1 VRYARPIV
9 AVADFAST
17 LHIHRG
23 DSSDVPAVLNLL
35 QSAGLP
41 TSDLPSA
48 QRLHL
53 WVCKAGSLRAVIALE
68 HFGNEALLRSLAVAA
83 EFRRQGLGRALVER
97 LEHDARMNGI
107 ERLILLTETAE
118 PFFRSLGYEKIERQ
132 SVSGELRQSAEFRS
146 LCPASAV
153 CMRKTLRVYN
163 VLFLCTGN
171 SARSILA
178 ESILNR
184 HGKGRFRA
192 FSAGSHPN
200 GQINPN
206 ALDLLKRLD
215 FPTDGLR
222 SKSWD
227 EFAAPQGPHFDF
239 IITVCD
245 NAAGETCPVWL
256 GKPTT
261 AHWGIPDPAAIRGTN
276 IEKKAAFN
284 QAFQTLDARIRLFL
298 DLPVAKLDGE
308 FRYAN
313 PNQTSP
319 SE

>member
-1 VRYARPIV
+1 MV
-9 AVADFAST
+9 AVADSASPFR
-17 LHIHRG
+17 IHRG
-23 DSSDVPAVLNLL
+23 ESSDVPAVLNLL

-41 TSDLPSA
+41 TSDLASA

-53 WVCKAGSLRAVIALE
+53 WVCRAGSLQGAIALE

-83 EFRRQGLGRALVER
+83 KFRRQGLGRALVER
-97 LEHDARMNGI
+97 LEHDARTDGI

-118 PFFRSLGYEKIERQ
+118 PFFRSLGYVKIERQ
-132 SVSGELRQSAEFRS
+132 SVSETRRQSAEFRS
-146 LCPASAV
+146 LRPASAV
-153 CMRKTLRVYN
+153 CMSKALRVYD

-184 HGKGRFRA
+184 HGNGRFRA

-200 GQINPN
+200 GQLNPY

-215 FPTDGLR
+215 FPTGGLR

-227 EFAAPQGPHFDF
+227 EFTTPEGPRFDF

-245 NAAGETCPVWL
+245 NAASETCPVWP
-256 GKPTT
+256 GTPTT
-261 AHWGIPDPAAIRGTN
+261 GHWSIPDPAATQGTD
-276 IEKKAAFN
+276 IEKKAAVN
-284 QAFQTLDARIRLFL
+284 QAFQNLDTRIRLFL
-298 DLPVAKLDGE
+298 
-308 FRYAN
+308 RYAS
-313 PNQTSP
+313 PSQTSP